1 MAKMDDATARY
12 RAFVRAADLGSFTKA
27 AHELR
32 FSQSAMSRM
41 ISALEAE
48 WGVSLLER
56 SRAGVCLTAEGAA
69 LLPAARALVAAQD
82 EFALQVDGLKG
93 LATGHVRIGTF
104 SSVATH
110 WLPKVIG
117 RFRADYPRIG
127 YELVL
132 GDYAEIEDWV
142 MSGRVDCGFTCLPAA
157 RGLAAAH
164 LADDEL
170 LAVLPPEHRLA
181 TLDAVPAEE
190 LVHERFLLL
199 EKDGNTV
206 VDEAFSHCGGVPSA
220 TCVTWDDYSIMAM
233 VESGLGVSVLPSLV
247 LRRIP
252 YNVALRPLAR
262 PVFRRICL
270 VTRKAAAQPT
280 AVGKFLEYLEAS
292 LPQL

>member
-1 MAKMDDATARY
+1 MGDAVVRY
-12 RAFVRAADLGSFTKA
+12 RAFARAADVRSFSKA
-27 AHELR
+27 ARELN

-56 SRAGVCLTAEGAA
+56 SRAGVCLTAEGKA

-110 WLPKVIG
+110 WLPRIIG
-117 RFRADYPRIG
+117 EFQADYPNIG

-132 GDYAEIEDWV
+132 GDYAEIEGWV
-142 MSGRVDCGFTCLPAA
+142 ASGRVDCGFTRLPAA
-157 RGLAAAH
+157 ENLAAVH
-164 LADDEL
+164 LVDDEL
-170 LAVLPPEHRLA
+170 LAVLPSGHRLA
-181 TLDAVPAEE
+181 SFEAVPAEE
-190 LVHERFLLL
+190 LARERFILL

-206 VDEAFSHCGGVPSA
+206 VDEAFSHCGGVPVP

-233 VESGLGVSVLPSLV
+233 VEGGLGVSILPALV

-252 YNVALRPLAR
+252 YKVELRPLAQ
-262 PVFRRICL
+262 PVFRKIGL
-270 VTRKAAAQPT
+270 VTRKVVTQPT
-280 AVGKFLEYLEAS
+280 AVSRFLEYLEAHRED
-292 LPQL
+292 L